1 MKKQNF
7 LISILIINFNNA
19 KFIKRSI
26 NSCLRQ
32 TYKNFEILIYD
43 DKSTD
48 TSKLEL
54 NKYKRNKRI
63 KIFFNKYKKK
73 NVPAFDAM
81 KGYLYLY
88 KKSKGSIICLLDSDD
103 YFHKK
108 KINEIR
114 KIFEGKKNIQFIQN
128 LPSIINNRKIKKQL
142 NKNNPMSFWPYLAP
156 ESCISFKKNFMRKF
170 LKVNKRLENKYS
182 NIWFGFRMGVYSY
195 YVAKN
200 FYSLDKNLTF
210 YESIGES
217 KKYSFFGRNWMQ
229 RRRESFQYLR
239 DISLKRQILNKNL
252 DYLFTNFITN
262 IYKLR

>member
-73 NVPAFDAM
+73 MFP
-81 KGYLYLY
+81 
-88 KKSKGSIICLLDSDD
+88 LLM
-103 YFHKK
+103 
-108 KINEIR
+108 
-114 KIFEGKKNIQFIQN
+114 
-128 LPSIINNRKIKKQL
+128 P
-142 NKNNPMSFWPYLAP
+142 
-156 ESCISFKKNFMRKF
+156 
-170 LKVNKRLENKYS
+170 
-182 NIWFGFRMGVYSY
+182 
-195 YVAKN
+195 
-200 FYSLDKNLTF
+200 
-210 YESIGES
+210 
-217 KKYSFFGRNWMQ
+217 
-229 RRRESFQYLR
+229 
-239 DISLKRQILNKNL
+239 
-252 DYLFTNFITN
+252 
-262 IYKLR
+262 